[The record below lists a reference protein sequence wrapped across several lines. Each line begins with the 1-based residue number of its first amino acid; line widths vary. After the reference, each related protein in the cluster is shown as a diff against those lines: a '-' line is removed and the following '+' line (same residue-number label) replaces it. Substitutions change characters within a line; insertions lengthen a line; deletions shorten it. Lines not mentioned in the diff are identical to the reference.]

1 MTKDFP
7 YNGATA
13 SFRPLTRVQ
22 RRLLRKLA
30 DRTDRVWQ
38 DDLTF
43 FEKHPDRMHRVRPAD
58 QDELAYQ
65 AILEGGLPEIPPG
78 FRFFVIVRLVA
89 LGQRL
94 RLFVLAPENT
104 ETDLD
109 EGSACWAFITSA
121 TPRAW
126 KIEAEMR
133 KAARL
138 QS

>member
-1 MTKDFP
+1 MTKDFA
-7 YNGATA
+7 YHGTTA
-13 SFRPLTRVQ
+13 SLPPLTRGQ

-30 DRTDRVWQ
+30 DRADRVWQ
-38 DDLTF
+38 ADLTF
-43 FEKHPDRMHRVRPAD
+43 FEKHLDRMHRVRPAD
-58 QDELAYQ
+58 QDELAYL
-65 AILEGGLPEIPPG
+65 AILEGGLPEIPSG
-78 FRFFVIVRLVA
+78 YRFFVIVRLVA

-94 RLFVLAPENT
+94 RLFVPAPENS

-109 EGSACWAFITSA
+109 ERGARWAFKMSA
-121 TPRAW
+121 TQRVW